1 MLDPRFDAEPTYWR
15 ALRERAGLRA
25 DWAWEVLAVRAWSGR
40 TPVLLAVAGG
50 ARPWA
55 VVCAEWAGLPVRRN
69 GFVGVGRARV
79 LGGLHVRAPGT
90 GSVPGWWAAE
100 DVPVGELL
108 HDYVRA
114 MRRELGIGCRGALLR
129 QVPQEVLDRLRVSPR
144 LVRPTEAM
152 AVLDLTGLRTHDEW
166 AATLPRKRRQ
176 NLRKIIRDLAA
187 ADHIAVDV
195 VPGTAVD
202 PVEMASVLVHNER
215 KYNTGR
221 LVPLPQN
228 TGYLAALLRQ
238 PDTLVG
244 RYTDRRT
251 GRLLALVS
259 ILDHPTWPVMRHWSA
274 VPWPDPGARPNLY
287 LNQYSTVVSWAT
299 EGGRQGILV
308 GKGKATLK
316 ESLGAELVPQF
327 AAVLR

>member
-1 MLDPRFDAEPTYWR
+1 MLDPRYDPEPPYWR

-25 DWAWEVLAVRAWSGR
+25 DWAWEVLTVRAWSGR
-40 TPVLLAVAGG
+40 TPLLLAVAGG
-50 ARPWA
+50 AEPYA

-69 GFVGVGRARV
+69 GFVGAGRARG

-100 DVPVGELL
+100 GVPVGELL

-114 MRRELGIGCRGALLR
+114 MRRELGPGCRGALLR
-129 QVPQEVLDRLRVSPR
+129 QVPRTVLDRLRVSPR

-152 AVLDLTGLRTHDEW
+152 AVLDLTDLRTDDEW
-166 AATLPRKRRQ
+166 AARLPRKRRQ
-176 NLRKIIRDLAA
+176 NLRKIGRDVAA
-187 ADHIAVDV
+187 VDHVAVDV
-195 VPGTAVD
+195 VPGAAADPTEVAAVL
-202 PVEMASVLVHNER
+202 AHNER
-215 KYNTGR
+215 KYNDGP
-221 LVPLPQN
+221 LAPLPQ
-228 TGYLAALLRQ
+228 TTAYLAALLRQ
-238 PDTLVG
+238 PDTHLG

-251 GRLLALVS
+251 GSLLAVVS
-259 ILDHPTWPVMRHWSA
+259 ILDHPAWPVTRHWSA
-274 VPWPDPGARPNLY
+274 VPWPGPGARPNLY
-287 LNQYSTVVSWAT
+287 LHHYGTVVTWAIAA
-299 EGGRQGILV
+299 GRRGVLV